1 MSALLRQRVDLRIP
15 IELPNGTLTSVIAYP
30 MTNDDLALARMDP
43 DGPLLALANCV
54 RLHPEVA
61 AEIDEADYATIV
73 DVIASLNGKAA
84 EIAQAK
90 RPTLTLIKGGK
101 Q

>member
-1 MSALLRQRVDLRIP
+1 MLSRRVDLRYP
-15 IELPNGTLTSVIAYP
+15 IEIPGGTLASVTAYP
-30 MTNDDLALARMDP
+30 LLGEDYHLAHTGP
-43 DGPLLALANCV
+43 DGQLEAFANCV

-61 AEIDEADYATIV
+61 AEIDEADYAEIIR
-73 DVIASLNGKAA
+73 VIATLNGEEA
-84 EIAQAK
+84 EEIRAK

>member
-1 MSALLRQRVDLRIP
+1 MMLTRRVDLRFP
-15 IELPNGTLTSVIAYP
+15 IELPNGRISSVTAYP
-30 MTNDDLALARMDP
+30 MNNDDLALARTDP

-54 RLHPEVA
+54 RLHAEVA

-73 DVIASLNGKAA
+73 DAIAGLSRKEA

-90 RPTLTLIKGGK
+90 RPTLTFIKGGK
-101 Q
+101 A